1 MDWHNISV
9 ILTNNNL
16 KLEEEN
22 KHLKEIQ
29 YKAIK
34 ELQELYTKSFYEDY
48 IPTIEDLIIIM
59 DILEVKHE

>member
-22 KHLKEIQ
+22 KYLKEIQ
-29 YKAIK
+29 YKAVK
-34 ELQELYTKSFYEDY
+34 KLQKLYTKSFYEDY